1 MSWRIYKRYVSLV
14 KLIRMI
20 TKLTLSI
27 DEKLVKTAKK
37 YAQTNNTSVSKIV
50 GNYLRTLDS
59 GVKLTPATELSPRL
73 RKLTGAFK
81 VPQNFKAAYYN
92 QMEKKQSAK
101 AK

>member
-1 MSWRIYKRYVSLV
+1 MYWRNYKRYVFLV
-14 KLIRMI
+14 KQIRMI

-50 GNYLRTLDS
+50 SNYLRTLDT
-59 GVKLTPATELSPRL
+59 GVKLTPHTELSPRL

-81 VPQNFKAAYYN
+81 VPENFKAAYYN
-92 QMEKKQSAK
+92 QMGKKQSAK
-101 AK
+101 SK